1 MRSPRL
7 IGYARVSTDKQ
18 DLTGQLTS
26 LRQAG
31 CIQIFE
37 ERLSGA
43 TRARPELTRALAAV
57 GRGDVLVVARL
68 DRLARSLSH
77 LLAVIEE
84 LTGRGAGFR
93 SLADTIDT
101 TSSHGMLTLHILGA
115 VAEFERQ
122 LIRER
127 TMVGIE
133 VARGKGKKPG
143 NPQLR
148 AGNPEAKRK
157 IARARDQAYF
167 DQLNASA
174 SIWLPIVR
182 QMRPHQR
189 WEDVVSVLNARAM
202 NGERWTLE
210 RLRRGVDRFIADGL
224 AEPAL
229 LGKAPSRSA
238 DDRLMTLVAG
248 MNRAN
253 PDMTLAGIGAQL
265 EAMYERTPSGGRRWA
280 PGSVKSLLDRARRR
294 GLIEG
299 LSDCA

>member
-1 MRSPRL
+1 ML

-18 DLTGQLTS
+18 DLTGQLAS

-31 CIQIFE
+31 CTKVFE

-43 TRARPELTRALAAV
+43 CRARPELTKALAAV

-77 LLAVIEE
+77 LLAVIED
-84 LTGRGAGFR
+84 LTERGAGFR

-101 TSSHGMLTLHILGA
+101 TSPHGMLTLQILGA

-133 VARGKGKKPG
+133 VARAKGKKPG

-157 IARARDQAYF
+157 IARAREQAYF
-167 DQLNASA
+167 DKLNATASA
-174 SIWLPIVR
+174 WLPVVR

-189 WEDVVSVLNARAM
+189 WQDVASVLNARAAG
-202 NGERWTLE
+202 GERWTVE
-210 RLRRGVDRFIADGL
+210 RLRRAVDRFIADGL
-224 AEPAL
+224 AEPEL
-229 LGKAPSRSA
+229 LGKAPPRSA

-248 MNRAN
+248 MTRAN
-253 PDMTLAGIGAQL
+253 PDMTLAAIGAQL

-280 PGSVKSLLDRARRR
+280 PGSVKSLLDRARKR
-294 GLIEG
+294 GL
-299 LSDCA
+299 LPVSSDRA